1 DYSSERF
8 EGGFN
13 SNYEGVIANLERRYR
28 ETDSD
33 YIRHEIEKYM
43 RIYPCPTCQ
52 AKRLRPES
60 LAVLIANQN
69 IIDLTQLTVEDS
81 VKFFNLLGT
90 PEATKEMKLT
100 KRELIISQQILK
112 EIRIRLSFL
121 ANVGLSYLTLD
132 RRASTLSGGEAQRIR
147 LATQIGSSLVGVVYI
162 LDEPSIG
169 LHTRD
174 NKKLIATLKN
184 LRDLGN
190 TVIVV
195 EHDEETMLEAD
206 YLIDIG
212 PGAGS
217 LGGEVVAAGL
227 PSEVMKNKNSLTGQY
242 LSGQKSIP
250 VPKKYRQ
257 GNGKAITVIGAE
269 EFNLKKIDVT
279 VPLGKLVCI
288 TGVSGSGKSTLM
300 QEILAKELA
309 NKFHRA
315 KHITGKHKEIK
326 GIENLDKVIAIDQSP
341 IGRTPRS
348 NPATYTGVFTYIR
361 DLFTQLPEAK
371 IRGYRAGRFSFN
383 VKGGRCEACQGDGMV
398 KIEMNFL
405 PDVYVECAE
414 CHGSRFNQQT
424 LEIHYRNKNIAD
436 VLDMSINEA
445 MRFFSNIPNINQK
458 LKTLYEVGLGYIK
471 LGQSATTLS
480 GGEAQR
486 VKLATELSR
495 RATGKTLYI
504 LDEPTTGLHFDD
516 VSRLLLVLNKLV
528 DKGNS
533 VLIIEHNL
541 DVIKSADWII
551 DLGPD
556 GGDKGGELVAAGTPK
571 EVAKVKRSYTGQYLS
586 KLLK

>member
-1 DYSSERF
+1 
-8 EGGFN
+8 
-13 SNYEGVIANLERRYR
+13 
-28 ETDSD
+28 
-33 YIRHEIEKYM
+33 
-43 RIYPCPTCQ
+43 
-52 AKRLRPES
+52 
-60 LAVLIANQN
+60 
-69 IIDLTQLTVEDS
+69 
-81 VKFFNLLGT
+81 
-90 PEATKEMKLT
+90 
-100 KRELIISQQILK
+100 
-112 EIRIRLSFL
+112 
-121 ANVGLSYLTLD
+121 
-132 RRASTLSGGEAQRIR
+132 
-147 LATQIGSSLVGVVYI
+147 
-162 LDEPSIG
+162 
-169 LHTRD
+169 
-174 NKKLIATLKN
+174 
-184 LRDLGN
+184 
-190 TVIVV
+190 
-195 EHDEETMLEAD
+195 
-206 YLIDIG
+206 
-212 PGAGS
+212 
-217 LGGEVVAAGL
+217 
-227 PSEVMKNKNSLTGQY
+227 Y
-242 LSGQKSIP
+242 LSGQKSIS

-309 NKFHRA
+309 NQFHRA
-315 KHITGKHKEIK
+315 KHVTGKHQEIK
-326 GIENLDKVIAIDQSP
+326 GTENLDKVIAIDQSP

-458 LKTLYEVGLGYIK
+458 LETLYKVGLGYIK

-571 EVAKVKRSYTGQYLS
+571 EVAQVKRSYTGQYLS